1 MKVIDVII
9 DGFWVAALIW
19 AVLMFW
25 DWGGSPM
32 PPFAR
37 DMLYAITGVMDF
49 WLYLNAILGTVRF
62 IRKILHV
69 VRNHV

>member
-25 DWGGSPM
+25 DWGGFPM
-32 PPFAR
+32 PLFAR
-37 DMLYAITGVMDF
+37 DMLYAITGVMDC
-49 WLYLNAILGTVRF
+49 WLYLNAILGTIRF
-62 IRKILHV
+62 IRKMLHHD
-69 VRNHV
+69 R